1 MKVYVQY
8 VNNFNDSVA
17 TVVECKKKKKFQDF
31 HSDRRAQPAS
41 ESRTIDDLLIQPVQR
56 IPRYLLLLTDLKK
69 HTEQQH
75 ADYAHLEKA
84 IEVIGRVLDC
94 IQAENKKMENVGKI
108 LEIAESLSGYSGE
121 HLLEPHRSFVR
132 SGLFNLRMLSTKK
145 EQLSDV
151 HVFLFNDIF
160 VLAKPPLFGKSKYIS
175 TVNLMNLTFPQDN
188 DVNQF
193 SVKDGD
199 TTFTFR
205 GNPEEIE
212 VWRNDFLRLQTSL
225 VDTVRKNRIYAFVK
239 GGDPLAN
246 QKKSKKSLFQFV
258 A

>member
-1 MKVYVQY
+1 
-8 VNNFNDSVA
+8 
-17 TVVECKKKKKFQDF
+17 
-31 HSDRRAQPAS
+31 
-41 ESRTIDDLLIQPVQR
+41 
-56 IPRYLLLLTDLKK
+56 
-69 HTEQQH
+69 
-75 ADYAHLEKA
+75 
-84 IEVIGRVLDC
+84 
-94 IQAENKKMENVGKI
+94 
-108 LEIAESLSGYSGE
+108 
-121 HLLEPHRSFVR
+121 
-132 SGLFNLRMLSTKK
+132 
-145 EQLSDV
+145 
-151 HVFLFNDIF
+151 
-160 VLAKPPLFGKSKYIS
+160 
-175 TVNLMNLTFPQDN
+175 MNLTFPQDN